1 MASKEVRVKV
11 ILDDNGT
18 IRLTEKSAK
27 KLGGALNN
35 AGVAAQN
42 ASKQIKGA
50 AQTATA
56 AGKQFSGLARGAG
69 GVVAAYATLAAQVF
83 AVTAA
88 FNFLKEGGDLK
99 KLYEG
104 QIALS
109 AATGTS
115 YRNLTRDIQLA
126 TDAQITYAEAAS
138 AAAIGKAAGLSN
150 AQLTAL
156 GKAAKD
162 TSAVLGRDLTDSFNR
177 LVRGVTK
184 AEPELLDEL
193 GIILRLKTATEN
205 YKRVTGA
212 VGELNAFQRTQAVTN
227 EVLTQAEEKFG
238 KLQAALEPSA
248 NSVKQLGA
256 NFSELVDKLKIGA
269 AEGLAPIISLLKD
282 FPALV
287 VAAFLPFTTKVLQA
301 ALPGLENLEQSMGR
315 VSDKLNGY
323 KAGLEK
329 TAVDQKTTYAK
340 MAGNEKKRLQQVS
353 QSIAKETTQRKNS
366 LIKQLADGKE
376 LTAKQIQSIK
386 ANLKKREAAYGITD
400 AKMRQSFINALNAME
415 AKAKQ
420 TEKVIGGVFVRIG
433 VGAKIAATSAATFF
447 TGAFATI
454 AAGAAKAGA
463 FLATAFSVVSWV
475 GIIVALG
482 AMAYSFFRTTD
493 KIKEQSAELKYFEE
507 QVKNS
512 TEEVEKF
519 IQVQN
524 AINTSADSAGRVF
537 QGFGNIIKNF
547 SAERLS
553 KNLEGA
559 SEGLKKF
566 RSAAKESLDDATA
579 LKTSLEEKRAKR
591 GEEPFGSTDAGAIG
605 REERKR
611 LAELELKISEQTAVL
626 RKGITLEYLET
637 ADAQNLFTE
646 NQIAALKVLT
656 NERNVVNEINNTR
669 FKTSKNVIAYKK
681 SLDEVLKGNESISQ
695 TLLDQRTLIGQ
706 IASLYEEQDFLTK
719 ELDKNIQSFTNSFLN
734 IGKDQS
740 TLIQIQQV
748 LLNTEMLRA
757 KNEEITQ
764 DIEDRNA
771 AYQKIAKI
779 LESQVNLQNEFNL
792 AQKTIDNRT
801 QRALIGKTKLVAAE
815 IKAQG
820 ELAKIRNNILKLE
833 KQSIDRQAT
842 LKDKFEELAQARE
855 RARLTGAGE
864 DVASVN
870 LLEKELMTHQSI
882 LATAEQDI
890 EQQKIRQEILER
902 QLNTIIQIGEASK
915 QALETSLSANIR
927 DAILGKQTS
936 IKDAFLSIINK
947 VGEAAAGGI
956 ADNLTK
962 KLMKSGQS
970 LFDRILGREG
980 REEKPET
987 VLDPA
992 TKMEQ
997 AFELGGTS
1005 AANKIRA
1012 ALEGQP
1018 VAAGAAGAAGS
1029 SAATGGIAAYKEPLA
1044 PGQALGPTQA
1054 AESDLNYEG
1063 TRTGIFGGTRGALS
1077 QLFRPV
1083 TTKTTIEGDGMTSV
1097 ATNKDGFFKR
1107 LGNVFGAFTDDIG
1120 GLFSKDGGFLSG
1132 LGDIFKGG
1140 LQGFGGIFKN
1150 LLGSLGGLF
1159 GGGAGGG
1166 GLGGIFGGVFS
1177 LFGFANGGYVP
1188 GGFKAM
1194 SSGGVV
1200 NTPTLGLIG
1209 EGKMNEAVVPL
1220 PDGRS
1225 IPVDMGGQQQ
1235 QNNVSVNV
1243 NMSGGQVQGESDE
1256 AQGQNAA
1263 ALGRLISGAVQ
1274 REIQNQQRPG
1284 GILSPYGRSQR

>member
-35 AGVAAQN
+35 TGVAAQN

-56 AGKQFSGLARGAG
+56 AGKQFSGMARGAG

-115 YRNLTRDIQLA
+115 YRNLTRDIQRA

-193 GIILRLKTATEN
+193 GIILRLNTATEN

-238 KLQAALEPSA
+238 ALQAALEPSA
-248 NSVKQLGA
+248 NTVKQLGA

-315 VSDKLNGY
+315 VSEKLTGY

-329 TAVDQKTTYAK
+329 TAVDQKTIYAK

-420 TEKVIGGVFVRIG
+420 TEKVIGGVFVRIAT
-433 VGAKIAATSAATFF
+433 GAKIAATSAATFF

-454 AAGAAKAGA
+454 AAGAAKVGA

-482 AMAYSFFRTTD
+482 AMAYSFFRT
-493 KIKEQSAELKYFEE
+493 KEEVTGISAELKYFEE
-507 QVKNS
+507 QVKSS
-512 TEEVEKF
+512 TEEAEKF

-524 AINTSADSAGRVF
+524 ALNIEVSKAGSVF
-537 QGFGNIIKNF
+537 QGFGNRLQNF
-547 SAERLS
+547 SSKILL
-553 KNLEGA
+553 KNLGDISEGMQKFRGSSEDAIDNLETLKKAPPAPIIAPIMTVGQIEAQQA
-559 SEGLKKF
+559 SEAQAKIVRNKELDKK
-566 RSAAKESLDDATA
+566 LT
-579 LKTSLEEKRAKR
+579 
-591 GEEPFGSTDAGAIG
+591 
-605 REERKR
+605 
-611 LAELELKISEQTAVL
+611 EQTAAL
-626 RKGITLEYLET
+626 TKGITLDYLKT
-637 ADAQNLFTE
+637 AEAQELFSRK
-646 NQIAALKVLT
+646 QIGALKVLT
-656 NERNVVNEINNTR
+656 SERDIVEGINNTR
-669 FKTSKNVIAYKK
+669 FQSSEAVKEYLEN
-681 SLDEVLKGNESISQ
+681 LNGVLNGTKSISQ
-695 TLLDQRTLIGQ
+695 ELLDQRTLIMDIGN
-706 IASLYEEQDFLTK
+706 LYAEEEFLTK

-740 TLIQIQQV
+740 TLIQIQQI
-748 LLNTEMLRA
+748 LLNTEMLKA
-757 KNEEITQ
+757 AGEEITQ
-764 DIEDRNA
+764 DQIDRNA
-771 AYQKIAKI
+771 SYRETAKI
-779 LESQVNLQNEFNL
+779 LEDQINLQNEFNL

-820 ELAKIRNNILKLE
+820 ELAKIRNNILKIE
-833 KQSIDRQAT
+833 KDSIQRQTT
-842 LKDKFEELAQARE
+842 LKKKFEELAQARE
-855 RARLTGAGE
+855 RVALTGADK
-864 DVASVN
+864 DVAAVN

-882 LATAEQDI
+882 IDTNEQDI

-902 QLNTIIQIGEASK
+902 QLNTIVQMGEAAN

-927 DAILGKQTS
+927 DAILGKQDS
-936 IKDAFLSIINK
+936 IRDAFLNIITK
-947 VGEAAAGGI
+947 VREAAVGKLAEG
-956 ADNLTK
+956 LTK
-962 KLMKSGQS
+962 NIMKGGQS
-970 LFDRILGREG
+970 LFDRILGRKG
-980 REEKPET
+980 GEEKKE
-987 VLDPA
+987 VALDPA
-992 TKMEQ
+992 AKMEQ

-1018 VAAGAAGAAGS
+1018 VAAGG
-1029 SAATGGIAAYKEPLA
+1029 SAASGGIAAYKEPLA
-1044 PGQALGPTQA
+1044 PGQALGPTQT
-1054 AESDLNYEG
+1054 AEEPRAGFWATLFGHKREVLREG
-1063 TRTGIFGGTRGALS
+1063 NVGEVRGDDGIATTGGLAGKPGKGLLGGLETIFGG
-1077 QLFRPV
+1077 F
-1083 TTKTTIEGDGMTSV
+1083 
-1097 ATNKDGFFKR
+1097 KDGLK
-1107 LGNVFGAFTDDIG
+1107 TM
-1120 GLFSKDGGFLSG
+1120 FSKEGGFLEGLSEIFGNGLDGFSQIFSG
-1132 LGDIFKGG
+1132 IGDA
-1140 LQGFGGIFKN
+1140 
-1150 LLGSLGGLF
+1150 LGGLF
-1159 GGGAGGG
+1159 GGGGGG
-1166 GLGGIFGGVFS
+1166 GMGGIFGTALS

-1188 GGFKAM
+1188 GGFQAM
-1194 SSGGVV
+1194 ASGGVV

-1220 PDGRS
+1220 PNGRS
-1225 IPVDMGGQQQ
+1225 IPVDMGGQQSQQ

-1243 NMSGGQVQGESDE
+1243 NMSGDQVKGESNE

-1263 ALGRLISGAVQ
+1263 LMGRLISGAVQ

-1284 GILSPYGRSQR
+1284 GLLSPYSGNNR